1 MAGLAKDSATAVQSS
16 VRAQGHPQE
25 DEDIE
30 DMAENYMSRR
40 APGSIRPNGEEEM
53 AALDVYSAVAKAFR
67 DRKSKSK
74 YFTKAGH
81 ASSDEDDDE
90 EWTSDEDKP
99 KPEKRSPPPSATRK
113 EPAAKRAKQEKA
125 VAASSSTRCRAQSP
139 DETDGTF
146 TIEKV
151 FGHAIGGRVR
161 ELLEEYSAVDHS
173 EMYVQANDENPVIIL
188 WRATSGTLIFAKR
201 NAKIEFHDHHPL
213 SFEVASGSVTVTATN
228 SAGVVKNR
236 GDLFVGAASITA
248 LCDETVV
255 RYIEG
260 GKDVR
265 GNTLGGFAT
274 NIANWVAKLFSPGD
288 GGH

>member
-1 MAGLAKDSATAVQSS
+1 
-16 VRAQGHPQE
+16 
-25 DEDIE
+25 
-30 DMAENYMSRR
+30 MSRR

-125 VAASSSTRCRAQSP
+125 HSP
-139 DETDGTF
+139 DETDG
-146 TIEKV
+146 KV

-201 NAKIEFHDHHPL
+201 NAKIEFHDHPL
-213 SFEVASGSVTVTATN
+213 SFEVASGSVMVTETN